1 MIVFGMPKLIVT
13 DNEKTLKSAAIKF
26 LLQEQL
32 QAKVYTTPLYTST
45 SNGQVE
51 RFHSTLT
58 EIMRC
63 LKQEKTTLV
72 FEELPFEAVDKYN
85 TSIHSTTQE
94 KPIDI
99 FFGKLSKNCI
109 TTEDSNL

>member
-1 MIVFGMPKLIVT
+1 MIAFGMPRLVVM
-13 DNEKTLKSAAIKF
+13 DNERALNSAAIKF

-32 QAKVYTTPLYTST
+32 QAEVYVTQPYNFS

-63 LKQEKTTLV
+63 LKADESSLD
-72 FEELPFEAVDKYN
+72 FED
-85 TSIHSTTQE
+85 
-94 KPIDI
+94 
-99 FFGKLSKNCI
+99 
-109 TTEDSNL
+109 

>member
-1 MIVFGMPKLIVT
+1 MIAFGMPKQIVT
-13 DNEKTLKSAAIKF
+13 DNEKALNSAAIKF

-32 QAKVYTTPLYTST
+32 QAKVYTTPPYTST

-63 LKQEKTTLV
+63 LKLDESTLE
-72 FEELPFEAVDKYN
+72 FEELLFKAVEEYN
-85 TSIHSTTQE
+85 TSVHSTTQ
-94 KPIDI
+94 K
-99 FFGKLSKNCI
+99 
-109 TTEDSNL
+109 